1 MHIGRHSGATHSFS
15 LKETLPLCATA
26 QRRKPLCRTYS
37 QNCNLHH
44 IIPEPPYLTLLLSSI
59 AMRVTNSLLS
69 YCYLNSI
76 KIISQIWVMIREI
89 TATDMYTTGL
99 KHLTCI
105 FFFKKAAKNIQPE
118 LRSSILFLVS
128 LIMRKTSWS
137 FRISLFRHT
146 LTVTELSPPVRFV
159 SI

>member
-1 MHIGRHSGATHSFS
+1 
-15 LKETLPLCATA
+15 
-26 QRRKPLCRTYS
+26 
-37 QNCNLHH
+37 
-44 IIPEPPYLTLLLSSI
+44 
-59 AMRVTNSLLS
+59 
-69 YCYLNSI
+69 
-76 KIISQIWVMIREI
+76 MIREI

-128 LIMRKTSWS
+128 LIMRKTSRS

-146 LTVTELSPPVRFV
+146 LTVTELSPSDSYQFNASYTEIKKRTM
-159 SI
+159 IKKKEARQK